1 MIEQL
6 TPNTFLINS
15 AAGGVAV
22 SVKGVRD
29 TSFGA
34 PHIHDFDSLEHV
46 RWGAMDNEPNSIRR
60 VIEKNSI
67 VRSLLDT
74 MRDMVYGKGVR
85 FYAVNYEGGK
95 SIRTPF
101 MDTKLA
107 EWCEATDLDE
117 YVLSAINTRLDN
129 ANIFT
134 RWEYDLSNDWFN
146 LAVSDSFNTRIAKA
160 NNNKS
165 AGFFTN
171 PYFGEQ
177 LYSYKDSMPIAAF
190 HRNDRTK
197 NKLNV
202 VSISHTREPRSGQP
216 FYDFPSYW
224 CAQESIELANL
235 IVAFHKNGIMNGY
248 NIKYLIRMP
257 ADYFDKDGKKNADEK
272 EIKERWRNFSSNLSS
287 WMSGVKQVNKTMLI
301 KYLRGS
307 DGKMLDNVDII
318 PLKNEMSDDAYEKV
332 WDMANRS
339 ISNSVG
345 VLPTLGGVN
354 PGKGNDSGSQIRVM
368 ADYQQHFRTP
378 IHRMLVLK
386 DVNRAIRDLGY
397 KNVIADFDGVQITTL
412 DVNPAGTQSVT
423 NNDPTNV

>member
-1 MIEQL
+1 
-6 TPNTFLINS
+6 
-15 AAGGVAV
+15 
-22 SVKGVRD
+22 
-29 TSFGA
+29 
-34 PHIHDFDSLEHV
+34 
-46 RWGAMDNEPNSIRR
+46 
-60 VIEKNSI
+60 
-67 VRSLLDT
+67 

>member
-34 PHIHDFDSLEHV
+34 LNIYDFDGLEHV
-46 RWGAMDNEPNSIRR
+46 RWGAMDNEPNAIRR

-85 FYAVNYEGGK
+85 FYSVNYEGGK
-95 SIRTPF
+95 STRTPF

-134 RWEYDLSNDWFN
+134 RWEYDLHNDWFN
-146 LAVSDSFNTRIAKA
+146 LSVSDSFNTRIAKA
-160 NNNKS
+160 NNKKA

-177 LYSYKDSMPIAAF
+177 LYTHKESMPIAAF
-190 HRNDRTK
+190 HRNNRAQ

-202 VSISHTREPRSGQP
+202 VSISHNREPRSGQP

-257 ADYFDKDGKKNADEK
+257 ADYFDKEGKKNLDDKDVKEK
-272 EIKERWRNFSSNLSS
+272 WRNFSSNLSS

-397 KNVIADFDGVQITTL
+397 KNVVADFDGVQITTL

-423 NNDPTNV
+423 NNDSSNV